1 MKISICIPVYNGAST
16 IARLVSSVEQE
27 LAGYDFDLV
36 LVNDGSKDSS
46 EAACEALAKE
56 NQRVQFI
63 SLRRNFGEH
72 NAVMCALNH
81 ITGDCAVIIDD
92 DFQNPPKEIILLV
105 EALEKGYDVIYSRY
119 EEKKHHV
126 FRNIGSKFN
135 DITATWLLKK
145 PRNLYLSSFKA
156 IRREVVDEIIK
167 YQGPFP
173 YIDGLLLR
181 VTDNISSVTV
191 EHCSR
196 QEGRSNYTIK
206 KLISLWLNMF
216 INFSVKPL
224 RVFTL
229 VGIVVS
235 AVSLLLIIYF
245 VLDRLINPVTQ
256 SGWASIMVAI
266 TFFSGIQLMFLGLIS
281 EYLGK
286 HYMIS
291 DKMPQWTIKK
301 RITSNKNG
309 ENE

>member
-27 LAGYDFDLV
+27 LAGYDFELV
-36 LVNDGSKDSS
+36 LVNDGSKDNS

-56 NQRVQFI
+56 NQRVHFI

-72 NAVMCALNH
+72 NTVMCALNH

-105 EALEKGYDVIYSRY
+105 EELQKGFDVVYSRY

-126 FRNIGSKFN
+126 LRNLGSKFN

-145 PRNLYLSSFKA
+145 PKNLYLSSFKA

-181 VTDNISSVTV
+181 VTDNISSITV
-191 EHCSR
+191 QHCSR
-196 QEGRSNYTIK
+196 EEGRSNYTIK

-291 DKMPQWTIKK
+291 NKMPQWTIKK
-301 RITSNKNG
+301 RIQPNTCG
-309 ENE
+309 ECE

>member
-16 IARLVSSVEQE
+16 IARLVSSVEKE
-27 LAGYDFDLV
+27 LAGYDFELV
-36 LVNDGSKDSS
+36 LVNDGSKDGS
-46 EAACEALAKE
+46 EEACEALAKE

-105 EALEKGYDVIYSRY
+105 EALEKGFDVIYSRY

-126 FRNIGSKFN
+126 FRNLGSKFN

-196 QEGRSNYTIK
+196 EEGRSNYTMK

-245 VLDRLINPVTQ
+245 VLDRFINPVTQ

-291 DKMPQWTIKK
+291 NKMPQWTIKK
-301 RITSNKNG
+301 RIPSNKNG
-309 ENE
+309 ESE